1 MYTVR
6 YEQRVI
12 AKDIPDLPKS
22 ARILIQRAIDSRLAT
37 APLDYGKP
45 LRRSLNGY
53 RRLRIADYRVVY
65 RVDEDAKTVY
75 VVAIKHRKEVY
86 D

>member
-6 YEQRVI
+6 YEQRVV
-12 AKDIPDLPKS
+12 KNDIPHLPKS
-22 ARILIQRAIDSRLAT
+22 ARILIQRAIESRLAA

-45 LRRSLNGY
+45 LRRNLKNH
-53 RRLRIADYRVVY
+53 RRLRVADYRVIY
-65 RVDEDAKTVY
+65 RVDEEARTVY
-75 VVAIKHRKEVY
+75 VVAIGNRKDIY